1 MKQSWIQSRGIRPYN
16 SKMIYKSSTY
26 LLSTNCILMT
36 REISLCSDN
45 TRFLQLEKQWESYK
59 VPIIDTYIK
68 ATKNSYT
75 AIHIC

>member
-1 MKQSWIQSRGIRPYN
+1 LISSN
-16 SKMIYKSSTY
+16 SSFMPKSSPVKLNNGKQQY
-26 LLSTNCILMT
+26 MIQCPSKCLLWPWT
-36 REISLCSDN
+36 
-45 TRFLQLEKQWESYK
+45 FFK